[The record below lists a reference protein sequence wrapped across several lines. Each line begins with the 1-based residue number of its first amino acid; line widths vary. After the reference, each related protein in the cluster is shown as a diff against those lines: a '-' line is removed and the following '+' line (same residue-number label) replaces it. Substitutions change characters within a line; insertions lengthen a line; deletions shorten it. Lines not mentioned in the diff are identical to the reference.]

1 MKAVN
6 LIPSDAPGGRSGG
19 ARTGVATY
27 AVLGVLAVLLAGVT
41 AFVLTGNDVAKR
53 RDELATLQ
61 TQATA
66 VQLQAE
72 RLHPYVQFATL
83 AQARVETVRQ
93 LGAARFNWHRA
104 FTDLSTVLP
113 DNVWLTSL
121 LGTVAPGVTVD
132 GGTSGGTNSLR
143 SSVPNPAIELTGC
156 TTSHDDVVRLV
167 SRLRLLHGVQRV
179 SLADSMEEDSTAGSS
194 GGGGSSGGSD
204 GDCRHGHANFPQ
216 FDVVVFFA
224 PLPTAQAPAS
234 AAATATTASAPA
246 PAAAATPS
254 TTTATTPT
262 GSGAQ

>member
-19 ARTGVATY
+19 SGTSVVTY
-27 AVLGVLAVLLAGVT
+27 VLLGAMAVLLLGVT
-41 AFVLTGNDVAKR
+41 TFVLTGNDVAKR

-66 VQLQAE
+66 VQMQAE
-72 RLHPYVQFATL
+72 RLHPYVEFSTL
-83 AQARVETVRQ
+83 AQARVQTVRQ

-132 GGTSGGTNSLR
+132 GGASGGTSSLR
-143 SSVPNPAIELTGC
+143 SAVPNPAIEMTGC
-156 TTSHDDVVRLV
+156 TTSHEGVVRLV

-179 SLADSMEEDSTAGSS
+179 SLADSVEQDSTAGSS
-194 GGGGSSGGSD
+194 GGGGSASY

-224 PLPTAQAPAS
+224 PLPTLPAPAS
-234 AAATATTASAPA
+234 ADPTATTATSTPA
-246 PAAAATPS
+246 PAGAATPS
-254 TTTATTPT
+254 TTPATTPT

>member
-19 ARTGVATY
+19 PRTSVATY
-27 AVLGVLAVLLAGVT
+27 ALLGVLTVLLVGVT

-72 RLHPYVQFATL
+72 RLHPYVEFSTL
-83 AQARVETVRQ
+83 AQARVQTVRQ

-104 FTDLSTVLP
+104 FTDLATVLP

-121 LGTVAPGVTVD
+121 LGTVAPGVTVE
-132 GGTSGGTNSLR
+132 GGATGSTDSLR
-143 SSVPNPAIELTGC
+143 SSIPDPAIELTGC
-156 TTSHDDVVRLV
+156 TTGHEGVVRLV

-179 SLADSMEEDSTAGSS
+179 SLADSVKADSTPGSS
-194 GGGGSSGGSD
+194 GGSTGGSD
-204 GDCRHGHANFPQ
+204 GDCRHGHANFPK
-216 FDVVVFFA
+216 FDLVVFFA
-224 PLPTAQAPAS
+224 PLPAP
-234 AAATATTASAPA
+234 PA
-246 PAAAATPS
+246 PAAADPTATASDPAAAATS
-254 TTTATTPT
+254 GTTTPASSPS
-262 GSGAQ
+262 GGAQ